1 MSSSPSLAI
10 DAHLNAILDLWE
22 GHPNFILQSSPGS
35 GKTTR
40 VPPAMLRSKFLPRE
54 AQIWVLLP
62 RRLAAKIAALR
73 VAQEWG
79 EKVGGK
85 IGYQFRF
92 ERARSNRTQV
102 LFLTEGMFTRKL
114 LQDPHLKHVHTVLL
128 DEFHERSLQSDFALA
143 YLRWLQEKTRSDL
156 KIGIMSATLETT
168 ALSRALGDAPVFKIQ
183 TPQYEVE
190 RHYLSQQNKLP
201 METLVVEHLK
211 KFPLGAHEDSLVFL
225 PGMAEIRRT
234 EKALKMARLPPMEIL
249 PLHGTLPPVQQQEI
263 FKKFSRPKVVL
274 ATNIAESSL
283 TIPGLKRVID
293 TGWHRQAEY
302 SWWSGIPRLQT
313 RPISQASAE
322 QRAGRAGRTGPG
334 HCYRLYTQWDLQS
347 RPHHERPEIQRAD
360 LSQMLLEALDLGLP
374 PWDQL
379 PWLEPP
385 PRPLAE
391 HGLELLGELGALE
404 RKKGRWSITPLGR
417 DLIRLPLHPRL
428 GRLLLEAGQRGVPEP
443 ALNLAARLSEGDM
456 DPGPLEISSLGASL
470 QGQTAQLYG
479 QLKKNLEGKWVQG
492 SASDGDK
499 ALGMSLLKA
508 FPDRV
513 GARSGPTWHFS
524 QGGTGSI
531 PKALWQQIQDIHQDR
546 DFGVIL
552 DVGESK
558 RQGELSQIY
567 VRSWFPL
574 EVDWLYEAGSP
585 WLQEHSEIKWLSSE
599 GRLEEVDQ
607 IRYGALILES
617 SSGRPRDWV
626 QASRCFLR
634 EALKY
639 SQEKPWTHIQDL
651 LTALNH
657 LCDASRLE
665 RPLAKWKCLYQA
677 RLIPSIPPPQEILS
691 ERALL
696 QLFHGLRT
704 QEELNQWPFEERI
717 LEVLPA
723 EAVSQW
729 QRWLPDQI
737 SLPGRPRVKVQYYW
751 DQEPFLASRL
761 QDFFGLAEGP
771 SLLAGRIPLTLKLLA
786 PNQRPVQVTKDLK
799 SFWINTYPELRRTL
813 SRRYPKHAWPE
824 SP

>member
-1 MSSSPSLAI
+1 MRTTPTLPI

-22 GHPNFILQSSPGS
+22 SHSSFILQSAPGS

-40 VPPAMLRSKFLPRE
+40 VPPAMLRAKSLPRG

-79 EKVGGK
+79 EDVGGS

-92 ERARSNRTQV
+92 EGARSRRTQV

-114 LQDPHLKHVHTVLL
+114 LQDPSLNKVHTVLL

-143 YLRWLQEKTRSDL
+143 YLRWLQQCSRPDL
-156 KIGIMSATLETT
+156 KIGIMSATLDTR
-168 ALSRALGDAPVFKIQ
+168 ALSQALGNAPVFKIA

-190 RHYLSQQNKLP
+190 RHYLSQASKLP

-211 KFPLGAHEDSLVFL
+211 KFPLGPQEDSLVFL

-234 EKALKMARLPPMEIL
+234 ESTLKGARLPPMEIL
-249 PLHGTLPPVQQQEI
+249 PLHGSLPPVQQQRI
-263 FKKFSRPKVVL
+263 FKRFSRPKVVL

-322 QRAGRAGRTGPG
+322 QRAGRAGRTAPG

-374 PWDQL
+374 PWSEL

-385 PRPLAE
+385 PRSLAE
-391 HGLELLGELGALE
+391 HGLELLGQLGAAHFQ
-404 RKKGRWSITPLGR
+404 KGRWSITQLGQE
-417 DLIRLPLHPRL
+417 LIRLPLHPRL
-428 GRLLLEAGQRGVPEP
+428 GRLIVEASQRGVLEP
-443 ALNLAARLSEGDM
+443 ALGLAARLSEGDM
-456 DPGPLEISSLGASL
+456 EVGPLDISGLGESLR
-470 QGQTAQLYG
+470 GQTAQLHR
-479 QLKKNLEGKWVQG
+479 QLKKALGGKGVMAPSVDLE
-492 SASDGDK
+492 A

-513 GARSGPTWHFS
+513 GARSGPSWQFS
-524 QGGTGSI
+524 KGGTGNI
-531 PKALWQQIQDIHQDR
+531 PKSIWKQTQDIHQDK

-558 RQGELSQIY
+558 RQGETGQIH

-574 EVDWLYEAGSP
+574 EVDRLYEADSE
-585 WLQEHSEIKWLSSE
+585 WLKESSEIKWLPTE

-607 IRYGALILES
+607 IQYGELVLEAS
-617 SSGRPRDWV
+617 QGRPRDGV
-626 QASRCFLR
+626 LAGQCFLR

-639 SQEKPWTHIQDL
+639 PREKPWTHIQDL
-651 LTALNH
+651 LTSLNH
-657 LCDASRLE
+657 LSDASRLE
-665 RPLAKWKCLYQA
+665 RPLAKWKCLYQSQ
-677 RLIPSIPPPQEILS
+677 LIPSLPSPQTLLAEKS
-691 ERALL
+691 LL

-704 QEELNQWPFEERI
+704 QEELAKWPFEERI
-717 LEVLPA
+717 LQVLPSK
-723 EAVSQW
+723 AVANW
-729 QRWLPDQI
+729 HRWLPDQV
-737 SLPGRPRVKVQYYW
+737 SLPGRSRVRVQYSW
-751 DQEPFLASRL
+751 DQEPFIASRL

-799 SFWINTYPELRRTL
+799 SFWQKTYPELRPAL
-813 SRRYPKHAWPE
+813 SRRYPKHPWPE